1 MVLAIYNGE
10 IETNSGSGQIM
21 AYINARTAD
30 SAIGVFRVQSVMV
43 KSISLIMPR
52 LTLVVIFRILKIWLL
67 EHKEYLFSGVGLID
81 QRNNQFCMLVNRGND
96 FRIIILASNGKLM
109 LRLYPFVKLAGA
121 ATVLSNVSTGT
132 G

>member
-67 EHKEYLFSGVGLID
+67 NTKSI
-81 QRNNQFCMLVNRGND
+81 CSLVLD
-96 FRIIILASNGKLM
+96 
-109 LRLYPFVKLAGA
+109 
-121 ATVLSNVSTGT
+121 
-132 G
+132 